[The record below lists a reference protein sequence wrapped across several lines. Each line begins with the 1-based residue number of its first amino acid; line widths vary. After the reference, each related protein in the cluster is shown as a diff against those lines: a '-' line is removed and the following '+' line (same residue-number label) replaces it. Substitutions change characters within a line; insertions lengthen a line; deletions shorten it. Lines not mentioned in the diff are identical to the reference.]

1 MQRTID
7 NSEVDTTK
15 ISIAHSVIQA
25 LPLLSRQLYNITTNA
40 MLNANLNATAGMR
53 LATLLTDSSEAAR

>member
-1 MQRTID
+1 MQWTIND
-7 NSEVDTTK
+7 SEVNTTK
-15 ISIAHSVIQA
+15 IILAHSVIQA

-53 LATLLTDSSEAAR
+53 LATPLTDSSETAR